1 MIGKWGMAMI
11 WIDWIFNAFGLAWI
25 GEFLFFR
32 NRRSSASDP
41 VERGSFYRIFAVLF
55 GTILTAFLLQEM
67 RSEAM
72 APVLRVAGVI
82 LFAAGVSLRLW
93 GILHLKSQF
102 TRHVTVRE
110 GDEIVSTGPYRKL
123 RHPLYTGLLF
133 IAIGMPLFFTSP
145 IAAVVGG
152 ALMVWALLKRIDYEE
167 KLLVEKFGA
176 EYEQW
181 MKQRARL
188 IPYVY

>member
-1 MIGKWGMAMI
+1 MI
-11 WIDWIFNAFGLAWI
+11 WIEWIFNAVGLAWI
-25 GEFLFFR
+25 AEFLFFR
-32 NRRSSASDP
+32 NRRSSTSDP

-55 GTILTAFLLQEM
+55 GTILAAFLLQEM
-67 RSEAM
+67 RSEPL
-72 APVLRVAGVI
+72 APFLRVVGTI
-82 LFAAGVSLRLW
+82 LFAAGVFLRLW

-145 IAAVVGG
+145 IAAVAGG
-152 ALMVWALLKRIDYEE
+152 ALMIWALLKRIDYEE
-167 KLLVEKFGA
+167 KLLIEKFGP
-176 EYEQW
+176 EYEHW

>member
-1 MIGKWGMAMI
+1 MTWV
-11 WIDWIFNAFGLAWI
+11 DWIFSAVGLAWI

-32 NRRSSASDP
+32 NRGVSVSDP
-41 VERGSFYRIFAVLF
+41 VERGSFYRIFIVLL
-55 GTILTAFLLQEM
+55 GTILAAFLLQEM
-67 RSEAM
+67 RAEAA
-72 APVLRVAGVI
+72 APILRAAGTL
-82 LFAAGVSLRLW
+82 LFAAGVFLRLW
-93 GILHLKSQF
+93 GILHLKAQF

-110 GDEIVSTGPYRKL
+110 GDEIVSSGPYRKL

-133 IAIGMPLFFTSP
+133 IAIGMPLYFTSP

-152 ALMVWALLKRIDYEE
+152 ALMIWALLKRIDYEE

-176 EYEQW
+176 EYEHW

>member
-1 MIGKWGMAMI
+1 MAMTM
-11 WIDWIFNAFGLAWI
+11 IDWIFSAISLVWI
-25 GEFLFFR
+25 GEFLLFR
-32 NRRSSASDP
+32 NRGLSTGDP
-41 VERGSFYRIFAVLF
+41 VERGSFYRIFTVLF
-55 GTILTAFLLQEM
+55 GTILAAVLLQEM
-67 RSEAM
+67 RAEAV
-72 APVLRVAGVI
+72 APVLRVAGTI
-82 LFAAGVSLRLW
+82 LFAGGVFLRLW

-133 IAIGMPLFFTSP
+133 IAVGMPLFFTSP
-145 IAAVVGG
+145 IAAVAGG

-167 KLLVEKFGA
+167 KLLVEKFGV
-176 EYEQW
+176 EYEHW

-188 IPYVY
+188 IPYLY